1 MRKIFSTLPILL
13 GLTMIAQ
20 TSEAAD
26 VASKVFING
35 RPSPVFF
42 NDGDSFRVLAGPLL
56 GLKARLSGFN
66 TLESYGAVHSWG
78 DWHPKEMFVI
88 AKMATLNARRGI
100 WHCTTDMKRDTYG
113 RALMWCPDLATD
125 QVRRGLAHAM
135 TVTEKPAHAQLLA
148 AQDRAIR
155 ERRGM
160 WAHGVPEYVLT
171 SLHSVAEGGGRDGKT
186 YNRLVSSKDGHSA
199 KWLHT
204 TDYNECDTA
213 CSSERSVSAE
223 IVEGAVEALRAEQDM
238 ADIVSTLPR
247 SQLTQVITDYAQLG
261 FFRGVKDESMAARI
275 TDKLSAMEKGGQLGN
290 PEKGKGS
297 CVLFVQFQRRYGA
310 GRAKCLRK

>member
-1 MRKIFSTLPILL
+1 MRKIFSALPILL
-13 GLTMIAQ
+13 GLTMTHQ

-42 NDGDSFRVLAGPLL
+42 NDGDSFRVLGGPLK

-78 DWHPKEMFVI
+78 DWTAKEMFVI
-88 AKMATLNARRGI
+88 AKMATLNARRGV
-100 WHCTTDMKRDTYG
+100 WNCTTDMKRDTYG
-113 RALMWCPDLATD
+113 RALMWCSDLATD

-135 TVTEKPAHAQLLA
+135 TITAKPALPQLRA
-148 AQDRAIR
+148 AQAQAIR

-204 TDYNECDTA
+204 IDYDECDTT

-223 IVEGAVEALRAEQDM
+223 VVEGAVETLRADEDM
-238 ADIVSTLPR
+238 ADIVSTLPK

-261 FFRGVKDESMAARI
+261 FFPGVKDESMVARI
-275 TDKLSAMEKGGQLGN
+275 TDKLAAMEAQGHLGQ

-297 CVLFVQFQRRYGA
+297 CVLFVEFRRRYGS